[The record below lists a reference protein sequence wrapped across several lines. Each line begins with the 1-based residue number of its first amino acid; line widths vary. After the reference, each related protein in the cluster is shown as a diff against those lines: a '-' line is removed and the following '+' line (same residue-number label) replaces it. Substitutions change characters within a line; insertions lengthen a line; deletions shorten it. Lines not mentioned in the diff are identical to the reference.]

1 MMIPVTALRQRS
13 TWILMIPSIFIDQ
26 LVASLGVQE
35 QKEMIKKMMKMTVE
49 MTPLVMRTMAR
60 CLQKV
65 KKDSPDLTVMRI
77 LLTLHNPLKTV
88 PYRKI
93 AAKIPPVRTGT
104 STVKKRRSIGL
115 REVTLLG
122 TARVRN
128 TGWEAAVRGR
138 VATGMV
144 LSSMM
149 KECRVMTR
157 TAPGVREATPG

>member
-1 MMIPVTALRQRS
+1 
-13 TWILMIPSIFIDQ
+13 
-26 LVASLGVQE
+26 
-35 QKEMIKKMMKMTVE
+35 
-49 MTPLVMRTMAR
+49 
-60 CLQKV
+60 
-65 KKDSPDLTVMRI
+65 
-77 LLTLHNPLKTV
+77 V